1 MLLDFCGFLYCIFA
15 LHFPSLR
22 PCILSTLSIHYAY
35 ISSVLTVSFNGIKQI
50 QQLYQF
56 LHIHLNT
63 LISLIEAIYY
73 MIAMPSVQS
82 FQSVLYFLL
91 QFHWNIPT
99 VFFHFNDAINLISF
113 HQFLQFHQFLSI
125 SFNSMSFIDSV
136 NTSLSIPS
144 IQFQLLHQIHQYH
157 YLYCFKPPNPAIPSN
172 YSIPSTTI
180 NQSIQQMKSILSII
194 FAP

>member
-1 MLLDFCGFLYCIFA
+1 MESNR
-15 LHFPSLR
+15 PS
-22 PCILSTLSIHYAY
+22 SSINSYTF
-35 ISSVLTVSFNGIKQI
+35 IS
-50 QQLYQF
+50 
-56 LHIHLNT
+56 NT
-63 LISLIEAIYY
+63 LISLIYY
-73 MIAMPSVQS
+73 IISIPSVQS

-113 HQFLQFHQFLSI
+113 HQFLQFLQFHQFLSI

-172 YSIPSTTI
+172 YSIPSTTKR
-180 NQSIQQMKSILSII
+180 QSIQQMKSILSIL
-194 FAP
+194 FAI

>member
-1 MLLDFCGFLYCIFA
+1 MFLYRKQIFVILPFHFSWLNWVRKCCSISADFCIVYSRSTFRPSDHAYC
-15 LHFPSLR
+15 
-22 PCILSTLSIHYAY
+22 
-35 ISSVLTVSFNGIKQI
+35 
-50 QQLYQF
+50 QLYQF
-56 LHIHLNT
+56 IMLTFHPFWQSHSMESNRSSSSINSYTFISNT

-73 MIAMPSVQS
+73 IISMPSVQS

-136 NTSLSIPS
+136 NTTLSIPS
-144 IQFQLLHQIHQYH
+144 IQFHLLHQIHQ
-157 YLYCFKPPNPAIPSN
+157 
-172 YSIPSTTI
+172 
-180 NQSIQQMKSILSII
+180 
-194 FAP
+194 